1 MSIVIEIPQ
10 IYLNMSKSFE
20 LLEGSANDDFCTD
33 YLEMHFEI
41 SDTGSINFETNH
53 FWFTFENRFSLNEHE
68 KFPNYK

>member
-1 MSIVIEIPQ
+1 MSIVIEIPR

-53 FWFTFENRFSLNEHE
+53 F
-68 KFPNYK
+68 